1 MNPLKIVRTGVC
13 TSMSHNE
20 SVTVVVTRKVKRSRE
35 SDYEDWLRRLLEE
48 AKSMKGYL
56 GATIQKPAPG
66 STEYTSVF
74 RFDTVD
80 NLRKFEESE
89 LRSRY
94 LREVIDYVDADAIWK
109 KFTGL
114 EFWFSPPKGAIIPQP
129 SRFRM
134 ALVMI
139 AVIFGLVLSIGQ
151 VVGMVAAEVPSY
163 IRLFVT
169 ISIEIFLMTYVLMPR
184 ITKLLAKWI
193 YPSSKTAAAS

>member
-1 MNPLKIVRTGVC
+1 
-13 TSMSHNE
+13 MSHNE
-20 SVTVVVTRKVKRSRE
+20 SVTVVVTRKVKHGHE

-94 LREVIDYVDADAIWK
+94 LREVVDYVDADAIWK

-114 EFWFSPPKGAIIPQP
+114 EFWFSPPRGALIPQP

-151 VVGMVAAEVPSY
+151 LVGIVAAEVPSY
-163 IRLFVT
+163 IRLFIT
-169 ISIEIFLMTYVLMPR
+169 ISIEIFLMTYVIMPR

-193 YPSSKTAAAS
+193 YPSSKAAAPN

>member
-1 MNPLKIVRTGVC
+1 
-13 TSMSHNE
+13 MSQNE
-20 SVTVVVTRKVKRSRE
+20 TVTVVVTRKVKHGHE

-48 AKSMKGYL
+48 SKSMKGYL

-66 STEYTSVF
+66 STEYTSIF

-89 LRSRY
+89 MRSRY
-94 LREVIDYVDADAIWK
+94 LREVVDYVDADAIWK
-109 KFTGL
+109 KITGL
-114 EFWFSPPKGAIIPQP
+114 EFWFSPPKGTLIPQP

-134 ALVMI
+134 ALVTI
-139 AVIFGLVLSIGQ
+139 AVVFGLVISIGQ
-151 VVGMVAAEVPSY
+151 VVGMVATAEVPSY

-184 ITKLLAKWI
+184 ITRLLAKWI
-193 YPSSKTAAAS
+193 YPSYKTAAAS

>member
-1 MNPLKIVRTGVC
+1 
-13 TSMSHNE
+13 MSHNE
-20 SVTVVVTRKVKRSRE
+20 SVTVVVTRKVKRGRE
-35 SDYEDWLRRLLEE
+35 SEYEDWLSRLLEE
-48 AKSMKGYL
+48 SKSLKGYL

-66 STEYTSVF
+66 STEYTSIF

-94 LREVIDYVDADAIWK
+94 LREVVDYVDADAIWK
-109 KFTGL
+109 KITGL
-114 EFWFSPPKGAIIPQP
+114 EFWFSPPKGTVIPQP

-134 ALVMI
+134 SVVTI
-139 AVIFGLVLSIGQ
+139 AVVFGLVLSIGQ
-151 VVGMVAAEVPSY
+151 VVGMVAAEVPLY

-193 YPSSKTAAAS
+193 YPSSKTVVAAN

>member
-1 MNPLKIVRTGVC
+1 
-13 TSMSHNE
+13 
-20 SVTVVVTRKVKRSRE
+20 
-35 SDYEDWLRRLLEE
+35 
-48 AKSMKGYL
+48 
-56 GATIQKPAPG
+56 
-66 STEYTSVF
+66 
-74 RFDTVD
+74 
-80 NLRKFEESE
+80 
-89 LRSRY
+89 
-94 LREVIDYVDADAIWK
+94 
-109 KFTGL
+109 L

>member
-1 MNPLKIVRTGVC
+1 MCVTL
-13 TSMSHNE
+13 MSQNE
-20 SVTVVVTRKVKRSRE
+20 SVTVVVTRKVKRGRE
-35 SDYEDWLRRLLEE
+35 SEYEDWLRRLLEE
-48 AKSMKGYL
+48 SKSMKGYL

-80 NLRKFEESE
+80 NLRKFEESQ

-94 LREVIDYVDADAIWK
+94 LREVVDYVEADAIWK

-114 EFWFSPPKGAIIPQP
+114 EFWFSPPKGTVIPQP

-134 ALVMI
+134 SLVMI
-139 AVIFGLVLSIGQ
+139 TVVFGLVLSIGQ
-151 VVGMVAAEVPSY
+151 LVGMVAVEVPSY

-169 ISIEIFLMTYVLMPR
+169 ISIEIFLMTYILMPR
-184 ITKLLAKWI
+184 ITRLLAKWI
-193 YPSSKTAAAS
+193 YPSSKTAAAN

>member
-1 MNPLKIVRTGVC
+1 
-13 TSMSHNE
+13 MSQNE
-20 SVTVVVTRKVKRSRE
+20 SVTVVVTPKVKRGRE
-35 SDYEDWLRRLLEE
+35 LEYEDWLRRILEE
-48 AKSMKGYL
+48 CKSMKGYL

-66 STEYTSVF
+66 STEYTIIF

-94 LREVIDYVDADAIWK
+94 LKEVKDYVEADAIWK

-114 EFWFSPPKGAIIPQP
+114 EYWFTPPKGSMIPQP

-139 AVIFGLVLSIGQ
+139 AVVFGLVFSIGQ
-151 VVGMVAAEVPSY
+151 LISIVAAEVPY
-163 IRLFVT
+163 YLRLFVT
-169 ISIEIFLMTYVLMPR
+169 LSIDIFLLTYVVMPR
-184 ITKLLAKWI
+184 ITRLLAKWI
-193 YPSSKTAAAS
+193 YPSTKTVAAN

>member
-1 MNPLKIVRTGVC
+1 
-13 TSMSHNE
+13 MSHNE

-94 LREVIDYVDADAIWK
+94 LREVVDYVDADAIWK

-151 VVGMVAAEVPSY
+151 AVGMVAAEVPSY